1 MTPFFWDSEEVYH
14 FDRYNLAL
22 KPEFIQKAISTPVCI
37 IEHPDIAGMFR
48 EEMTYQEALEVFLQ
62 FFEGKPEDIAR
73 IRAAFHRF
81 IPAEWKER

>member
-1 MTPFFWDSEEVYH
+1 
-14 FDRYNLAL
+14 
-22 KPEFIQKAISTPVCI
+22 
-37 IEHPDIAGMFR
+37 MFR

-62 FFEGKPEDIAR
+62 FFEGKPEDIVR